1 MTLLKVFI
9 LENIILRLHSTH
21 FSNNISKIL
30 ESEEK
35 DKGGGRQEGKGGEEN
50 PETINSIFFEVHF

>member
-9 LENIILRLHSTH
+9 LENIILRLHSTP

-35 DKGGGRQEGKGGEEN
+35 DKGGRQEGEGGEEN
-50 PETINSIFFEVHF
+50 PETINSIFLEVHF